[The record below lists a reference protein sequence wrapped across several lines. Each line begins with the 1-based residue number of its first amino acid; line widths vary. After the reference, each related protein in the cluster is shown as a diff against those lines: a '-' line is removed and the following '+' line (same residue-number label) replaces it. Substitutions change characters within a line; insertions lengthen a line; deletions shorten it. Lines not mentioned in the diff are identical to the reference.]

1 MVTQELIQK
10 YEALLGRIN
19 RPSQYLGNELN
30 VVKKDFDAASIRVCL
45 IFPDKYE
52 IGMSHVGLKILYHI
66 LNKIPDVV
74 CERAYAPDLDLEG
87 ELRKEGLPLF
97 SWESKRSLRDFDIL
111 GFSFTYEL
119 TYTNFLN
126 ILDLSGIPLWQ
137 KDRSAQDPLVLGG
150 GGCMMNAEPLADFL
164 DAAALGDGEDLIVDM
179 IDCVREWKRLP
190 TGRGG
195 VTPPVHAVIAPMT
208 ENGRENPA
216 PTKNELLNQLSE
228 IEGIYIP
235 SFFNPEY
242 NEDGTL
248 KKMHPLKK
256 GYERINKRVVK
267 DLNSAPYP
275 TELLVPI
282 TKLVHD
288 RIGIEIQRGCNRA
301 CRFCQAGYIDRPVR
315 QRSPETV
322 LNIAKESL
330 EKTGIEEISLLS
342 LSAADYATLVP
353 LLKTLNQ
360 SYSKDKVV
368 ISVPATR
375 TEKLTPDLIEQL
387 KKVRKTG
394 FTIAPEAGSEK
405 MRRVINKGNKVDDL
419 YTAVENAFK
428 AGWDLLKLYYMV
440 GLPFEEDDDV
450 VGIAREAND
459 SIKICFGYSKRSQL
473 KLGVSSFV
481 PKPHTPFQWNP
492 QMTIDETY
500 RRYHLIKTNLQSR
513 RVYVSHHNPEMSYVE
528 GIFSRGD
535 RRVGGLIYLA
545 FQAGC
550 RFDEWK
556 EHFDF
561 SKWELVLSQW
571 DFDPGF
577 YLHRHRYPDE
587 VLPWDHLFA
596 QMDKK
601 FLWEEFEKAHDVVKA
616 TSDVVRQAHHVP
628 IQTRKSLTPKSDQ
641 LPGFTED
648 CSVERCSNCGVCDY
662 REIKN
667 RIYVVGEEAVVPQG
681 LPLVVQKKGHREWY
695 GWWPSR
701 GGVTPP
707 VQDEVTSPMQQLS
720 SIQNQAP
727 VFKIRIRYS
736 KTGLARFMGHLEVMN
751 VFRRALKRLK
761 LPIVY
766 SQGFHPHMKI
776 SASPPLALGI
786 ESDWEF
792 LDVQLHHFVDPT
804 LLKEKLFPTLPGGL
818 KIIAVSVI
826 DTSMPSLYGLLP
838 EFYYQASFVD
848 LSKRWSDK
856 VLEGVEKFKEQDV
869 KKLVNFDLTNLPE
882 IFGFSIKNNPTGSIK
897 PFEVVKGCLG
907 MMNSDLEKICI
918 KKIGIENYV

>member
-1 MVTQELIQK
+1 MVNKQQ
-10 YEALLGRIN
+10 YENLLGRIN

-30 VVKKDFDAASIRVCL
+30 VVKKDFDAASLRICL

-87 ELRKEGLPLF
+87 ELRKERLPLF
-97 SWESKRSLRDFDIL
+97 SWESKRPLRGFDIV
-111 GFSFTYEL
+111 GVSFTYEL

-137 KDRSAQDPLVLGG
+137 KDRTDDDPIILGG

-164 DAAALGDGEDLIVDM
+164 DAAALGDGEELILDVVECVRKWKSQIVDRGSW
-179 IDCVREWKRLP
+179 IVKRD
-190 TGRGG
+190 
-195 VTPPVHAVIAPMT
+195 H
-208 ENGRENPA
+208 
-216 PTKNELLNQLSE
+216 LLDQLSQ

-242 NEDGTL
+242 NTDGTI
-248 KKMHPLKK
+248 KKIHPLKK
-256 GYERINKRVVK
+256 GYEKINKRVVK

-275 TELLVPI
+275 TELLVPT

-330 EKTGIEEISLLS
+330 QKTGIEEISLLS

-353 LLKTLNQ
+353 LLKTLNEQ
-360 SYSKDKVV
+360 YSQDKVV

-459 SIKICFGYSKRSQL
+459 SIKICFRYSKRSQL

-481 PKPHTPFQWNP
+481 PKPHTPFQWGP

-500 RRYHLIKTNLQSR
+500 RRYHLIKTNLQNR
-513 RVYVSHHNPEMSYVE
+513 RVYVSHHNPEMSYIE

-535 RRVGGLIYLA
+535 RRVGKLIYLA

-561 SKWELVLSQW
+561 SKWEGVFKQW
-571 DFDPGF
+571 GYDPGF
-577 YLHRHRYPDE
+577 YLHRHRTFDE
-587 VLPWDHLFA
+587 VLPWDHLFS

-601 FLWEEFEKAHDVVKA
+601 FLWEELEKAHDVIKGGEVIHRA
-616 TSDVVRQAHHVP
+616 
-628 IQTRKSLTPKSDQ
+628 LTPKPDH

-667 RIYVVGEEAVVPQG
+667 RIYVVGDQAIVE
-681 LPLVVQKKGHREWY
+681 KKGHREWY
-695 GWWPSR
+695 GWLPETGS
-701 GGVTPP
+701 PIN
-707 VQDEVTSPMQQLS
+707 TSGMTANGEQRT
-720 SIQNQAP
+720 A
-727 VFKIRIRYS
+727 IRIRYS

-792 LDVQLHHFVDPT
+792 LDVCLHHFVDPT

-818 KIIAVSVI
+818 KIISVSII
-826 DTSMPSLYGLLP
+826 DTSMPSLYGLTLK
-838 EFYYQASFVD
+838 FHYQASFVD
-848 LSKRWSDK
+848 SSQRWSDE
-856 VLEGVEKFKEQDV
+856 VLKGVEKFKEYDI
-869 KKLVNFDLTNLPE
+869 KNLVNFDLTNLPE
-882 IFGFSIKNNPTGSIK
+882 TFGFSIKNDPTGSMK
-897 PFEVVKGCLG
+897 PQEVIKGCLG
-907 MMNSDLEKICI
+907 ILNFDLEKTRL
-918 KKIGIENYV
+918 KKIGIGGENYV